1 MRDKEKLGHLTFY
14 LICFIQYVPGCPVL
28 TIIFKSTSVTKTG
41 AKGEN
46 KINAYGFVFFSGK
59 CDSCV
64 YFVGK
69 SEQLNCFLLSPS
81 ITERTHLF
89 SCFHSFHAVNFQKR
103 LSYFVVILE
112 SSI

>member
-1 MRDKEKLGHLTFY
+1 MFL
-14 LICFIQYVPGCPVL
+14 VVL
-28 TIIFKSTSVTKTG
+28 FLQLFLRALLLKKTG

-46 KINAYGFVFFSGK
+46 KINAYGFICVFFFSGK

-64 YFVGK
+64 YFVEK

-112 SSI
+112 SSV